1 MLIALLQPNHLRCGK
16 VIAEPRTITKKDG
29 LRAITMKVGYPEI
42 GICGLSCRLCPAYHR
57 ETASKCEG
65 CKSGS
70 RIIVGCTFINCAAK
84 KKGIEFC
91 WLCRENKICEKWR
104 KHRELGKLHD
114 SFVCYQ
120 KLEDS
125 ISFVQENG
133 IAEFEKQQKSR
144 ERLLGEMLKEFN
156 EGRSKSYY
164 CIAATVLEIGDL
176 EKSLA
181 EARKQTSELGPK
193 EKARILHAILDRVAD
208 RKKCYLRLRK

>member
-1 MLIALLQPNHLRCGK
+1 M
-16 VIAEPRTITKKDG
+16 
-29 LRAITMKVGYPEI
+29 
-42 GICGLSCRLCPAYHR
+42 
-57 ETASKCEG
+57 
-65 CKSGS
+65 
-70 RIIVGCTFINCAAK
+70 
-84 KKGIEFC
+84 
-91 WLCRENKICEKWR
+91 ENEICEKWR
-104 KHRELGKLHD
+104 KHREMGKLHD

-120 KLEDS
+120 KLDN
-125 ISFVQENG
+125 ISFIQQHG

-193 EKARILHAILDRVAD
+193 EKARILHAILARVAD
-208 RKKCYLRLRK
+208 IKKCYLRLRK

>member
-1 MLIALLQPNHLRCGK
+1 
-16 VIAEPRTITKKDG
+16 
-29 LRAITMKVGYPEI
+29 MKAGYPEI
-42 GICGLSCRLCPAYHR
+42 GICGLYCRLCPAYHR

-65 CKSGS
+65 CKSKS
-70 RIIVGCTFINCAAK
+70 TIIVGCTFINCAVK

-91 WLCRENKICEKWR
+91 WLCSENKICEKWR

-120 KLEDS
+120 KLES
-125 ISFVQENG
+125 NIFFIQEHG

-144 ERLLGEMLKEFN
+144 EQLLGDMLKEFN

-176 EKSLA
+176 EESLA
-181 EARKQTSELGPK
+181 EARKQASGLKPK

-208 RKKCYLRLRK
+208 RKKRYLRLRK